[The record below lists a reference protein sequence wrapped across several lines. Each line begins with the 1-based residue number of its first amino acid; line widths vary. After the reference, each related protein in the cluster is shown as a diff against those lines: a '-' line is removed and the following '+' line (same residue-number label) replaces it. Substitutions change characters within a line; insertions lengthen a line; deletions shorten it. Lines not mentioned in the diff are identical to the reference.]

1 MRHRAEGMRLL
12 RSVRHVHAPG
22 RLAAVLLLL
31 AGTQVADAQRPR
43 APGARG
49 RTASATLATSAAASQ
64 PGRASATAPPDARPA
79 IVSQGAID
87 PRRDVNFAALAA
99 PPRVYVGQQVTYQIG
114 VFLSEEVA
122 QRLRRNPEF
131 VPPDVRSMLAYDL
144 PSPARPLSREAEG
157 RRYDVHVFQRALFPL
172 TAGTHVLAPARL
184 TYSLPL
190 SNSFFSREETHSA
203 RTGAL
208 TIVAQEPPLGTRP
221 ADYTGAVGRLSVSA
235 RVDTP
240 TARVGD
246 PVTLVVRVQGTGNV
260 SLFPRPALS
269 LPWGDAVTGAER
281 VAIDSGLSLVQG
293 RKEFEWIVTPRREGM
308 LTVPAVRY
316 PYWNPYTEQYEV
328 ALTQPL
334 GLRVGG
340 GALAARVAET
350 VDSTPRLPLRERY
363 RGAIAPPR
371 ATSPVLWALLGV
383 VPLPAL
389 ALALRQRP
397 RRARVSAADLPLRR
411 LASEP
416 SAPPAAVRRAF
427 ADAVARR
434 TGIGAAAM
442 TDARGL
448 VRALRLVG
456 VSTETAQRAQW
467 VLAEVDRATYG
478 GADGGAD
485 GGDGAALA
493 RRAADTYDAI
503 DLEAVPRLGTPG
515 GREARGIAGGRGD
528 VARSLALALAYVGL
542 SLGGAQV
549 LRADAALEVA
559 RFARGAERY
568 AAGDFAGAMLE
579 YRAIVDVQPRAA
591 DAWANLGTAA
601 WYAED
606 SATAAIGWQRALR
619 LEPLAGDV
627 RGRLE
632 ATPGFRAG
640 LVGDVP
646 PVPVDGAAALGALL
660 WIGGWGGLA
669 WGAWTRR
676 AAWRRAAFGA
686 LGAGAVVGVLTLA
699 VAEVQGGRGR
709 VVVVEPDRLRTAPAL
724 GAESG
729 AETMRAETARELSAQ
744 GVWSRVRFPD
754 GRTGW
759 METRRLASLDL
770 RRAP

>member
-1 MRHRAEGMRLL
+1 MRSRPAL
-12 RSVRHVHAPG
+12 G
-22 RLAAVLLLL
+22 RMPALVVVALLL
-31 AGTQVADAQRPR
+31 AGGTMAEAQRPR
-43 APGARG
+43 TGGRRPSNPAPAARG
-49 RTASATLATSAAASQ
+49 AGTE
-64 PGRASATAPPDARPA
+64 APPADARPA
-79 IVSQGAID
+79 IVTQGAVD
-87 PRRDVNFAALAA
+87 PRRDVNFAALAL
-99 PPRVYVGQQVTYQIG
+99 PSRVYVGQQVTYQIG

-144 PSPARPLSREAEG
+144 PSPTRPLSREADG

-172 TAGTHVLAPARL
+172 TAGTHELAPARL

-203 RTGAL
+203 RTDAL
-208 TIVAQEPPLGTRP
+208 TVVAQEPPLASRP
-221 ADYTGAVGRLSVSA
+221 ADYAGAVGRLSVSA
-235 RVDTP
+235 RIDAAA
-240 TARVGD
+240 ARVGD

-281 VAIDSGLSLVQG
+281 VAIDSGLPLVQG
-293 RKEFEWIVTPRREGM
+293 RKDFEWIVTPRREGT

-316 PYWNPYTEQYEV
+316 PYWNPYTERYEV
-328 ALTQPL
+328 ALTQPID
-334 GLRVGG
+334 LRVGG
-340 GALAARVAET
+340 GALAARVAEA
-350 VDSTPRLPLRERY
+350 VDSTPRLPLRPRY
-363 RGAIAPPR
+363 RGAIAPPL
-371 ATSPVLWALLGV
+371 ATSPVFWGILAAM
-383 VPLPAL
+383 PLPTL

-397 RRARVSAADLPLRR
+397 RRARAAPADARLQR
-411 LASEP
+411 LAGD
-416 SAPPAAVRRAF
+416 ATALPAAVRRAF
-427 ADAVARR
+427 ADAVVQR
-434 TGIGAAAM
+434 TGIGATAM
-442 TDARGL
+442 TDARRL

-467 VLAEVDRATYG
+467 ILAEIDRATYG
-478 GADGGAD
+478 GAGA
-485 GGDGAALA
+485 GNGPALA
-493 RRAADTYDAI
+493 RRAADTFAAI
-503 DLEAVPRLGTPG
+503 DLEAVPRPG
-515 GREARGIAGGRGD
+515 SRRGGGRG
-528 VARSLALALAYVGL
+528 AAEALVVLLGMAGLVG
-542 SLGGAQV
+542 GGGV
-549 LRADAALEVA
+549 MRADPVVEAA
-559 RFARGAERY
+559 RFARGAARY
-568 AAGDFAGAMLE
+568 AAGDFVGAMQE
-579 YRAIVDVQPRAA
+579 YREIVQAQPRAA

-640 LVGDVP
+640 LLGDVP

-660 WIGGWGGLA
+660 WIGGWGALA
-669 WGAWTRR
+669 W
-676 AAWRRAAFGA
+676 AAWRRRPAWRLGA
-686 LGAGAVVGVLTLA
+686 LSALGIGALVGVLTLA

-709 VVVVEPDRLRTAPAL
+709 VVVVEPDRLRSAPAL
-724 GAESG
+724 GAEAG
-729 AETMRAETARELSAQ
+729 AETMRAESARELSAQ
-744 GVWSRVRFPD
+744 GVWSRLRFPD

>member
-1 MRHRAEGMRLL
+1 MRRVQPSGRAAWRAL
-12 RSVRHVHAPG
+12 VP
-22 RLAAVLLLL
+22 LLL
-31 AGTQVADAQRPR
+31 AAMTVADAQPPR
-43 APGARG
+43 TRRVSGAGAAGSARNGAAPPAAARALPQVAPPV
-49 RTASATLATSAAASQ
+49 ASADS
-64 PGRASATAPPDARPA
+64 RPA
-79 IVSQGAID
+79 IVSQGNVDA
-87 PRRDVNFAALAA
+87 RRDVNFAALAL
-99 PPRVYVGQQVTYQIG
+99 PSRVYVGQQVTYQIG

-144 PSPARPLSREAEG
+144 PSPSRPLSREEDG

-208 TIVAQEPPLGTRP
+208 TIVAQEPPLATRP

-240 TARVGD
+240 SARVGD

-260 SLFPRPALS
+260 SLFPRPSLA
-269 LPWGDAVTGAER
+269 LPWGDAVNGAER

-293 RKEFEWIVTPRREGM
+293 RKDFEWVVTPRREGT
-308 LTVPAVRY
+308 LTVPSVRY
-316 PYWNPYTEQYEV
+316 PYWNPYSEQYEV

-334 GLRVGG
+334 DLRVGG
-340 GALAARVAET
+340 GALAARVAEA

-363 RGAIAPPR
+363 RGAIAPPL

-397 RRARVSAADLPLRR
+397 RRPRLTSVDLPLRQ
-411 LASEP
+411 LAAGATAAP
-416 SAPPAAVRRAF
+416 SAVRRAF

-434 TGIGAAAM
+434 TGVGAAAM

-467 VLAEVDRATYG
+467 VLAEIDRATYG
-478 GADGGAD
+478 GSSDE
-485 GGDGAALA
+485 DGAALA
-493 RRAADTYDAI
+493 RRAADTFAAI
-503 DLEAVPRLGTPG
+503 DLEAVPRVG
-515 GREARGIAGGRGD
+515 GVTDGGAGHARRGRGA
-528 VARSLALALAYVGL
+528 ARPAMLLLAFVGL
-542 SLGGAQV
+542 ELGAIEL
-549 LRADAALEVA
+549 LRADAVMEAA

-579 YRAIVDVQPRAA
+579 YRDIVERQPRAA

-640 LVGDVP
+640 LLGDVP
-646 PVPVDGAAALGALL
+646 PIPVDGAAAIGALL
-660 WIGGWGGLA
+660 WIGGWGALA
-669 WGAWTRR
+669 WATWRRRPDRR
-676 AAWRRAAFGA
+676 AAAFGA
-686 LGAGAVVGVLTLA
+686 LGLGATVGVLTLA

-709 VVVVEPDRLRTAPAL
+709 VVVVEPDRLRSAPAL
-724 GAESG
+724 GAEAG
-729 AETMRAETARELSAQ
+729 AETMRAESARELAAQ